1 MLKQSVIIAATLFS
15 GGVHAAD
22 LTQTFLTNA
31 NEPSTTPLPTRAT
44 ATPGDGL
51 VLQAG
56 ATNAFS
62 LLMGTM
68 TPGANLVTGQSIRD
82 DFYLNYLVGNLQA
95 AIGWPQDTGQGPN
108 PPFAAVA
115 RHYNVGDPN
124 DLHVMRPWGMAL
136 RAICSSNHTNCTTG
150 NVYGA
155 MVRVPFEIRPGMTVK
170 VRYRSPRAP
179 HAWAPIWMFSGS
191 QASPGPGGQPYTN
204 FGTPC
209 SSGTPASACTLVQL
223 PTYAHDFEIDL
234 NDNYPRWN
242 NNPSIPVGYALDY
255 LTPNNYGVQWNTA
268 PYQIYGASTSGYSFF
283 PNAGPEFEALPTNTT
298 FGFHNLVMSWDGSAN
313 TIYMFVD
320 GKMVAS
326 SYMEYAQAPWYW
338 DTNTQSWQQQAM
350 HLIIG
355 NQAVP
360 LWLPGA
366 STVTENDGM
375 ADGWTMV
382 VQEISAWYGLVAN
395 PTSHE
400 PK

>member
-1 MLKQSVIIAATLFS
+1 MLKQSLVVAAALFS
-15 GGVHAAD
+15 GGVQAAD
-22 LTQTFLTNA
+22 LTQTFITYA
-31 NEPSTTPLPTRAT
+31 NEPLPVPLPTRPT

-51 VLQAG
+51 VLQPG
-56 ATNAFS
+56 STNAFS
-62 LLMGTM
+62 LLIGTQV
-68 TPGANLVTGQSIRD
+68 PGANLVTGQQIRN

-124 DLHVMRPWGMAL
+124 DLHIVRPWGMAL
-136 RAICSSNHTNCTTG
+136 RAICSNNHKNCTTG
-150 NVYGA
+150 NVYAA

-170 VRYRSPRAP
+170 VRYRSPKAP
-179 HAWAPIWMFSGS
+179 HSWAPIWLFSGS
-191 QASPGPGGQPYTN
+191 QTSPGPNGNPYAN
-204 FGTPC
+204 FGTACTGNNAP
-209 SSGTPASACTLVQL
+209 CTLVQE
-223 PTYAHDFEIDL
+223 PVSAHEFEIDM

-242 NNPSIPVGYALDY
+242 NSPAIPVGYQLDF
-255 LTPNNYGVQWNTA
+255 LTPNNYGVQWNT
-268 PYQIYGASTSGYSFF
+268 PPHQIYGANTNGYSFF
-283 PNAGPEFEALPTNTT
+283 PNAGPEFEALATNTT
-298 FGFHNLVMSWDGSAN
+298 FGFHDLVMSWDGDAN
-313 TIYMFVD
+313 TIYEFVD

-326 SYMEYAQAPWYW
+326 SYMEYAQAPWYQNPVTGAW
-338 DTNTQSWQQQAM
+338 EQQAM

-366 STVTENDGM
+366 STVTENDGVP
-375 ADGWTMV
+375 DGWTMV

-400 PK
+400 PN